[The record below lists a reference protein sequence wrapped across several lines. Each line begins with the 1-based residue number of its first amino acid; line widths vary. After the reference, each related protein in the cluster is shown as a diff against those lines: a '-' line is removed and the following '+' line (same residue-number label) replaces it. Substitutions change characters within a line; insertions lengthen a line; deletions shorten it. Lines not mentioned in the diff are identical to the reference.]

1 MNDKY
6 GLKLDVI
13 AKIQGVFTCF
23 KEVDRVVI
31 YGSRAMGNYKN
42 GSDIDIAIFVKPKVA
57 ASVLLLTRISE
68 ALDDLNLVYSFDLS
82 FYDDISNLD
91 LIEHIKRVG
100 SDLYRELA

>member
-1 MNDKY
+1 MDDSKY

-13 AKIQGVFTCF
+13 TKIQDVFIRF

-42 GSDIDIAIFVKPKVA
+42 GSDIDIVIFVKPKVA
-57 ASVLLLTRISE
+57 ASVLLTRISE

-100 SDLYRELA
+100 SDLYRERA